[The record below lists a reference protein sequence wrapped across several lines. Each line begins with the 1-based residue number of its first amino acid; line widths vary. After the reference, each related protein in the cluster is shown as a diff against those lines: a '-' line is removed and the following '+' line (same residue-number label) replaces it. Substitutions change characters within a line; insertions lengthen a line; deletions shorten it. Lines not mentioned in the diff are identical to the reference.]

1 MHEQDVNM
9 SNDSDSLAMMRS
21 ILSTYEDDEDEDYA
35 PSARPVPAT
44 TGALPKLEEVDPS
57 TEEADFDED
66 DELASIYSSQ
76 QEASDEPEAEDDAD
90 EVFATVA
97 SNVSSR
103 YEDEEDDEEDGYEE
117 ESAGHTETLAEL
129 MRREA
134 LEARK
139 KPVHD
144 LSSPLYN
151 PEGEDEEE
159 DEEYDQEDA
168 NAHALNLLANPDLD
182 EDDGEANFRMTSEDY
197 EILQG
202 FDIDEILSRGVE
214 LGASDVFIRPGEN
227 VLYSVNGDMQRDDSW
242 GIVPAD
248 VSVRIQQNIVSNELG
263 SEFNR
268 ERELNAGYAI
278 KTGPHKGRRM
288 RVNAGLAQSEVFI
301 TFRILSDEVPDLD
314 ALGVEEEIREWMK
327 FPRGLVMMNGQ
338 TGTGKSTTLA
348 GLIGYAIETRPINVI
363 AIEKPTEFVFP
374 KNTGM
379 GSIIQREVGPD
390 TRTFSK
396 GLDSSMRSLPNILFI
411 GEVRN
416 QEEIYELLRA
426 AETGHLAVST
436 MHTNSAPETIQRIK
450 NIFQGPEQLSVLTT
464 LAFVARG
471 FANQVLL
478 KTPDGKGRFAVR
490 EVLTVTEEVSNL
502 ILEGDVRGLRDYQIR
517 KGITLEHNLVK
528 VVKEGRATLETARSA
543 AGSQALFD
551 RLMEEH
557 D

>member
-1 MHEQDVNM
+1 MSEQDVNM
-9 SNDSDSLAMMRS
+9 SNEPDSLDMMRS
-21 ILSTYEDDEDEDYA
+21 ILSTYEDDEEDYA
-35 PSARPVPAT
+35 PSARPVPT
-44 TGALPKLEEVDPS
+44 STGALPQQNEVEDLSLPVES
-57 TEEADFDED
+57 DFEDDE
-66 DELASIYSSQ
+66 DELASIYRAKNDQ
-76 QEASDEPEAEDDAD
+76 LDEDEDDPD
-90 EVFATVA
+90 EVFAAVA
-97 SNVSSR
+97 SDVSRRQSAEEV
-103 YEDEEDDEEDGYEE
+103 EDDDEEEVEE
-117 ESAGHTETLAEL
+117 TETLAEL

-134 LEARK
+134 LEARQN

-144 LSSPLYN
+144 LSSPLYE
-151 PEGEDEEE
+151 PDGAEDDSED
-159 DEEYDQEDA
+159 DEEYDQDDA
-168 NAHALNLLANPDLD
+168 NAHALSLLANPELD
-182 EDDGEANFRMTSEDY
+182 DDDGEANFRMTSEDY

-202 FDIDEILSRGVE
+202 FDIDEILSRGVD
-214 LGASDVFIRPGEN
+214 LGASDVFIRPGES
-227 VLYSVNGDMQRDDSW
+227 VLYSVNGDMQRDDTW
-242 GIVPAD
+242 GVIPAD

-314 ALGVEEEIREWMK
+314 ALGVEEEIREWMR

-390 TRTFSK
+390 TRSFSK

-478 KTPDGKGRFAVR
+478 KTPDGEGRFAVR

-502 ILEGDVRGLRDYQIR
+502 ILEGDVRGLRDYQLR

-528 VVKEGRATLETARSA
+528 VVREGRATLETARSA